1 MDAMGQH
8 GNGGS
13 LDERSPD
20 EYYQLLFLYL
30 VKDQFDEA
38 TQLLRF
44 HGSFAQGGGAGGH
57 HQTGEVVGRL
67 IAVLESMPRFQK
79 GVAERNERHRGAA
92 GSGEEEK
99 GRAAAVLEAE
109 GETPEVFRV
118 RWDAWR
124 ETVEEVKDDAKGHA
138 ALLEV
143 ARFIGGDVQ
152 VIQGRCSS
160 WFDLLASLL
169 QYVHPTLP
177 REDAYR
183 TLQECLE
190 HGKRNDPDYDA
201 IKPMLVRR
209 ERKRERERGEKE
221 ERDKGE
227 RDERDRGET
236 EERRRRE
243 IEERQRRGQRRD
255 RGEDRGETEEKQRRG
270 QRRLSRVCVCVCV
283 CVRRNRGG

>member
-1 MDAMGQH
+1 MDTLGLNDGSAMDAMG

-13 LDERSPD
+13 LDQRSPE

-44 HGSFAQGGGAGGH
+44 HGSFAQGSGAGGH
-57 HQTGEVVGRL
+57 RQARDGTGEVVGRL

-92 GSGEEEK
+92 GSDEEEK

-143 ARFIGGDVQ
+143 ARFISGDVQ

-183 TLQECLE
+183 TLQDCLE
-190 HGKRNDPDYDA
+190 HGKRKDPDHEIYTRTF
-201 IKPMLVRR
+201 LVRR
-209 ERKRERERGEKE
+209 ERRE
-221 ERDKGE
+221 
-227 RDERDRGET
+227 
-236 EERRRRE
+236 
-243 IEERQRRGQRRD
+243 
-255 RGEDRGETEEKQRRG
+255 
-270 QRRLSRVCVCVCV
+270 
-283 CVRRNRGG
+283 